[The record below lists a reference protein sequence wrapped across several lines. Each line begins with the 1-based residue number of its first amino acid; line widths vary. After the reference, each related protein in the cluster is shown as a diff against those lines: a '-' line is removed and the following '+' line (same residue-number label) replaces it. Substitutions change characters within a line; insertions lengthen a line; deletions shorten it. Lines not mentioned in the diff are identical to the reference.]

1 MMIFKKALPRRT
13 FLRGVGTTLALP
25 LLDSMVPALSAMGR
39 VVAKPLR
46 VGYVY
51 VPVGRIMN
59 KWTPRT
65 EGADFELTP
74 TLAPF
79 APFRKQML
87 VVSGLDVKAAAP
99 QPGAGGGQHAR
110 PCAAFLT
117 GVPPKPGAQL
127 GVSVDQVIARELGRD
142 TRFASLELGLDS
154 ADVQAA
160 DDGAYSGYYQS
171 TISWRS
177 ATTPLPTEDNPREVF
192 ERLFGDSE
200 STNPELQRRRLEK
213 QRSIL
218 DSIMDRVG
226 RLSRDVG
233 ATDRLKLN
241 EYLDAVRDV
250 ERRIQTADRNGG
262 NTELPEVKRPRG
274 IPAVY
279 SDHAKLMFDMQVL
292 AWQTDMTRVSSLMMG
307 HESSNRV
314 YKEVGAENG
323 HHALS
328 HHKGLAEA
336 IAMVE
341 KIDVLQSQLFAY
353 YLEKLAA
360 TPDGDGSL
368 LDHSMLLFGSALSDG
383 NLHQHTDVPIMVVG
397 GANGKLKGGRHLR
410 YKGLPL
416 SNLHLS
422 MLDLAGVEDDLFLG
436 PGSDATGKLEGLTA

>member
-25 LLDSMVPALSAMGR
+25 LLDSMVPALSAMR
-39 VVAKPLR
+39 LAVSKPMR

-51 VPVGRIMN
+51 VPIGRIMD
-59 KWTPRT
+59 KWMPKGD
-65 EGADFELTP
+65 GAAFEFSQ

-79 APFRKQML
+79 APFRDQLL
-87 VVSGLDVKAAAP
+87 VISGLDVKAAAP
-99 QPGAGGGQHAR
+99 QNGIGGGQHAR
-110 PCAAFLT
+110 PCSAFLT
-117 GVPPKPGAQL
+117 GVPPKPGGKL
-127 GVSVDQVIARELGRD
+127 GISVDQVIARELGRD

-160 DDGAYSGYYQS
+160 DDGAYSGYFQS
-171 TISWRS
+171 TIAWRS
-177 ATTPLPTEDNPREVF
+177 ETTPLPTEDNPREVF

-200 STNPELQRRRLEK
+200 STDPAIQRRRLAK

-233 ATDRLKLN
+233 AGDRLKLN

-250 ERRIQTADRNGG
+250 ERRIQKADSATDADG
-262 NTELPEVKRPRG
+262 LPDMKRPRG
-274 IPAVY
+274 IPVMY
-279 SDHAKLMFDMQVL
+279 SDHARLMFDMQVL
-292 AWQTDMTRVSSLMMG
+292 AWQSDITRVSSLMMG
-307 HESSNRV
+307 HESTNRV
-314 YKEVGAENG
+314 YKEIGAENG
-323 HHALS
+323 HHAMS

-341 KIDVLQSQLFAY
+341 KIDLLQSQLFAY
-353 YLEKLAA
+353 YLERLRS

-397 GANGKLKGGRHLR
+397 GAHGKLKGGRHLR
-410 YKGLPL
+410 FKGQPL

-422 MLDLAGVEDDLFLG
+422 MLDLAGVDSNLYLG
-436 PGSDATGKLEGLTA
+436 PGTDATGKLEGLTA